1 MAWNVLVIS
10 LSFLL
15 LVFLLWKELKRT
27 NRFSLAARLIA
38 TSISVLSMTCIAL
51 PLTVTRRL
59 SSAGINSAV
68 LLTDGYFKDSL
79 QKFLQANPGKKIFTL
94 DKNIKTYNATYIP
107 DLSLLSE
114 DSSNISSIHVFGY
127 GLNKYDLD
135 LLNDLPVTFHP
146 AAIQNRITSIDWN
159 TKLTSGD
166 KLVVQGSFNNITSDP
181 VKIILNG
188 FDTNL
193 DSVMLPANR
202 SSNFELSAFPRHIDK
217 AVYSII
223 TLKAGDTLE
232 KNPLPVEVE
241 VAKTL
246 SILVLASSPDFENKF
261 LKNWL
266 TENEYRFAVRTSI
279 SKNKYDKQ
287 YLNTGFL
294 SLDRISLSLLDKFDI
309 VIADLSELNN
319 LPSADISN
327 LRSQIENK
335 GMGLVVKAGNAQR
348 TSGFYLSSFPLTETR
363 DSVYNSV
370 KLDGG
375 SISFSKP
382 LRIEQPV
389 YIKNMPGTESLIRD
403 QQARI
408 LVSNKMVGFGK
419 IVVTTVPN
427 AYAWWLNGNKED
439 YATYWSTLLKKA
451 ARKSASDHSWETQSG
466 LARVNHKIDLSLQ
479 TASGGAQGLQ
489 FGSEM
494 MYPHQNYLLPYE
506 WRSTHWPKRSGW
518 QMLTSADTSAS
529 WTYVYNNE
537 EWSGLL
543 ASEKYAVTKKYER
556 SISLQIADDISV
568 KQIRVQI
575 PKEYFAILFILSVTF
590 LWIEKKY
597 RNG

>member
-27 NRFSLAARLIA
+27 NRFSLSARLI
-38 TSISVLSMTCIAL
+38 TTLISVLSMACIAL
-51 PLTVTRRL
+51 PLTITRRL

-217 AVYSII
+217 AVYSIT

-232 KNPLPVEVE
+232 K
-241 VAKTL
+241 TL
-246 SILVLASSPDFENKF
+246 CL
-261 LKNWL
+261 
-266 TENEYRFAVRTSI
+266 
-279 SKNKYDKQ
+279 SKWK
-287 YLNTGFL
+287 
-294 SLDRISLSLLDKFDI
+294 
-309 VIADLSELNN
+309 
-319 LPSADISN
+319 
-327 LRSQIENK
+327 
-335 GMGLVVKAGNAQR
+335 
-348 TSGFYLSSFPLTETR
+348 
-363 DSVYNSV
+363 
-370 KLDGG
+370 
-375 SISFSKP
+375 
-382 LRIEQPV
+382 
-389 YIKNMPGTESLIRD
+389 
-403 QQARI
+403 
-408 LVSNKMVGFGK
+408 
-419 IVVTTVPN
+419 
-427 AYAWWLNGNKED
+427 
-439 YATYWSTLLKKA
+439 
-451 ARKSASDHSWETQSG
+451 
-466 LARVNHKIDLSLQ
+466 
-479 TASGGAQGLQ
+479 
-489 FGSEM
+489 
-494 MYPHQNYLLPYE
+494 
-506 WRSTHWPKRSGW
+506 
-518 QMLTSADTSAS
+518 
-529 WTYVYNNE
+529 
-537 EWSGLL
+537 
-543 ASEKYAVTKKYER
+543 
-556 SISLQIADDISV
+556 
-568 KQIRVQI
+568 
-575 PKEYFAILFILSVTF
+575 
-590 LWIEKKY
+590 
-597 RNG
+597 